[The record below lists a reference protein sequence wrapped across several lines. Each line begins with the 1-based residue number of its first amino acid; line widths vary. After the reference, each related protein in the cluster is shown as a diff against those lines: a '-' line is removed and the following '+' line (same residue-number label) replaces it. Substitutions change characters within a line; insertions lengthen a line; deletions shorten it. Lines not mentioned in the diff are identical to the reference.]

1 MQGEENNGGNMSYEK
16 QGAGALDYLPCRY
29 GNSKLLFRGPRR
41 RVEGDYVA
49 VLGGTD
55 TYGKF
60 IERPYA
66 ARLEDQLRM
75 PVINLGCVNAGP
87 DVYVNDPKVLDIC
100 AGARTTVIQ
109 VMGAHNMSNRFYA
122 VHPRRNDR
130 FLKASSLMKTV
141 FRDLD
146 CTEFHFTRH
155 MLSSIKERWPDRF
168 DIMVGELQDAWV
180 ARMSSLLSKID
191 GKTVL
196 LWMSKNSPDEE
207 IVMDDPALGTDPL
220 FVNRA
225 MLEAL
230 RPLATDIVE
239 VNLSIAASTAGTDG
253 MAFSD
258 LEAPAAKEVLS
269 VKAHQETAD
278 ELAPI
283 LRYLNNG

>member
-1 MQGEENNGGNMSYEK
+1 VGEETNGGTMSYEK

-41 RVEGDYVA
+41 RVEGDYIA

-66 ARLEDQLRM
+66 ALIEQQIGM
-75 PVINLGCVNAGP
+75 PTINLGCVNAGP
-87 DVYVNDPKVLDIC
+87 DVFVNDPKVLDIC
-100 AGARTTVIQ
+100 GGARTTVIQ

-146 CTEFHFTRH
+146 FTEFHFTRH
-155 MLSSIKERWPDRF
+155 MLSTIKERWPDRF
-168 DIMVGELQDAWV
+168 EIMVGELQDAWV
-180 ARMSSLLSKID
+180 ARMSSLLGKIE

-196 LWMSKNSPDEE
+196 LWMSKNTPDEE
-207 IVMDDPALGTDPL
+207 LVMDDASLGTDPL
-220 FVNRA
+220 FVNRT
-225 MLEAL
+225 MIEAV
-230 RPLATDIVE
+230 RPLATDVVE
-239 VNLSIAASTAGTDG
+239 VNLSLAASNAGTDG

-258 LEAPAAKEVLS
+258 MEAVAAKEVLS

-278 ELAPI
+278 ELSPI
-283 LRYLNNG
+283 LRYLTNS

>member
-1 MQGEENNGGNMSYEK
+1 MSYEK

-66 ARLEDQLRM
+66 ARVEEQLKI
-75 PVINLGCVNAGP
+75 PVVNLGCVNAGP
-87 DVYVNDPKVLDIC
+87 DVYVNDSKVLDIC

-146 CTEFHFTRH
+146 CTEFNFTRH

-168 DIMVGELQDAWV
+168 EIMVGELQDAWV

-225 MLEAL
+225 MIEAL

-239 VNLSIAASTAGTDG
+239 VNLSLAASTAGTEG

-269 VKAHQETAD
+269 VQAHQEAAD

-283 LRYLNNG
+283 LRYLTNT

>member
-1 MQGEENNGGNMSYEK
+1 MSYEK

-41 RVEGDYVA
+41 RIEGDYIA
-49 VLGGTD
+49 VMGGTD

-66 ARLEDQLRM
+66 ARLEQQIGM
-75 PVINLGCVNAGP
+75 PAINLGCVNAGP
-87 DVYVNDPKVLDIC
+87 DVFTNDAKVIDIC
-100 AGARTTVIQ
+100 NGARTTVVQ
-109 VMGAHNMSNRFYA
+109 VMGAHNMSNRFYS

-146 CTEFHFTRH
+146 FTEFHFTRH

-168 DIMVGELQDAWV
+168 EIMVGELQDAWV
-180 ARMSSLLSKID
+180 ARMTSLLGKID

-196 LWMSKNSPDEE
+196 LWFSKNSPDEE
-207 IVMDDPALGTDPL
+207 LVMDDPTLGTDPL

-225 MLEAL
+225 MIEAL
-230 RPLATDIVE
+230 RPLVTDVVE
-239 VNLSIAASTAGTDG
+239 VNLSIAASAAGTDG

-258 LEAPAAKEVLS
+258 LEAPAAAEVLS
-269 VKAHQETAD
+269 VRAHQEAAD
-278 ELAPI
+278 ELSPI
-283 LRYLNNG
+283 LRYLAQS